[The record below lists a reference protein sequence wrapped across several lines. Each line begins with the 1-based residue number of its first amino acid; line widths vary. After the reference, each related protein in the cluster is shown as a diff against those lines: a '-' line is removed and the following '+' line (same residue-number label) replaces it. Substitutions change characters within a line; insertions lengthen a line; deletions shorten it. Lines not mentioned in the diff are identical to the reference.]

1 MRCAAP
7 RIHIKRRNIVDNRNF
22 QFMFYG
28 FFAGW
33 AIIGFYVVLLGLNER
48 KLRRELD
55 RVRQMVEPRIK

>member
-1 MRCAAP
+1 M
-7 RIHIKRRNIVDNRNF
+7 DNRNF

-33 AIIGFYVVLLGLNER
+33 AIIGFYIVLLGLRER

-55 RVRQMVEPRIK
+55 RVRQMVEPRAK